1 MAMANPFEFLRD
13 WAREN
18 VNVTVFDDDATAK
31 LLTAQCLSAA
41 RDAGIRVAG
50 VIKAA
55 GGNLA
60 GFFLAELDSAVNT
73 ELDRLMSDDKS

>member
-1 MAMANPFEFLRD
+1 MPNPFEFLRD

-18 VNVTVFDDDATAK
+18 VNVTVFDDDANAK
-31 LLTAQCLSAA
+31 SLAAQCLTAA
-41 RDAGIRVAG
+41 RDAGIGMAG

-60 GFFLAELDSAVNT
+60 SFFLAEQDSAANS
-73 ELDRLMSDDKS
+73 ELDRLTSDDKS